1 MSEKKEKQFILI
13 AEDED
18 VARETLAEEFA
29 DRGFGVLQ
37 ASDGLEALKLA
48 REKKPDLLLTDLKMP
63 GLDGLELVEKLAA
76 DVPVILMTAY
86 GTVSNAV
93 AAMEKGAFNFV
104 EKPVDWQR
112 LFALV
117 EKALQHN
124 LLRRENKD
132 LKARLERSAFK
143 SIVGESPVL
152 KEVLAKIRQVAPTDT
167 TVCVTGESGT
177 GKELAV
183 SAIQA
188 LSPRADAPFIK
199 LNCAA
204 IPENLLESEL
214 FGHEKGAFTGAE
226 QQRKGK
232 FELADGGTLFMDEI
246 AEMKPNLQAKL
257 LRVLQDGEFTRLG
270 GSKPIKTDVR
280 ILCATNADIED
291 RIARGL
297 FRSDLYYRIGV
308 FTIAL
313 PPLRERKEDIKP
325 LAEHFLTTS
334 PEAGRKELGS
344 FSGEALE
351 TMRRY
356 DWPGNVR
363 QLKNAVEYATL
374 LAAPGREIGA
384 ECLPPEILKNTK
396 FEAASRAAAKEE
408 PPKGEPL
415 SLKEIEKQ
423 AIEEALKRHGG
434 NRAAAAKELGIGV
447 KTVYRKIEEYQI
459 EG

>member
-1 MSEKKEKQFILI
+1 MSEKKEKQLILI

-132 LKARLERSAFK
+132 LKARLERTAFK
-143 SIVGESPVL
+143 SIVGESPGL

-214 FGHEKGAFTGAE
+214 FG
-226 QQRKGK
+226 
-232 FELADGGTLFMDEI
+232 
-246 AEMKPNLQAKL
+246 
-257 LRVLQDGEFTRLG
+257 
-270 GSKPIKTDVR
+270 
-280 ILCATNADIED
+280 
-291 RIARGL
+291 
-297 FRSDLYYRIGV
+297 
-308 FTIAL
+308 
-313 PPLRERKEDIKP
+313 PLEWNIM
-325 LAEHFLTTS
+325 S
-334 PEAGRKELGS
+334 
-344 FSGEALE
+344 
-351 TMRRY
+351 
-356 DWPGNVR
+356 
-363 QLKNAVEYATL
+363 
-374 LAAPGREIGA
+374 
-384 ECLPPEILKNTK
+384 
-396 FEAASRAAAKEE
+396 
-408 PPKGEPL
+408 
-415 SLKEIEKQ
+415 
-423 AIEEALKRHGG
+423 
-434 NRAAAAKELGIGV
+434 
-447 KTVYRKIEEYQI
+447 
-459 EG
+459 